1 MTRLAVESERWRPDS
16 FVEAGL
22 ISFYLFI
29 AFFVNLWGVPLFDLD
44 EGAFAEATREM
55 LLSGNFAATYL
66 DGEPRYDKPILSYWL
81 QSLSVSAFGIHE
93 FAFRLPSALAASLWL
108 VASYRFVKQEWDE
121 QSALLTVA
129 IMANVAI
136 VGVIGRAATA
146 DAWLNL
152 FISLT
157 MFDMWR
163 YMRLPQVRTLLTTY
177 TWLALGVLTK
187 GPVAIAIPL
196 MAGGLFFTTT
206 HQRKQFWKAVVN
218 PMGWL
223 VFAAILGPWLI
234 AVYQDQGLG
243 FFAGFL
249 LDHNINRFT
258 QTREGHGGSLLYY
271 FVALPII
278 VLPFTGVLFTFLRRL
293 RVFWSDALSRYLLLW
308 FGVVFALV
316 SMSKTQLPHYL
327 LYGLTG
333 VFFIFARY
341 RDMLFSGTWQ
351 LLFPVGFMVLM
362 FFLPDLVS
370 LAADQ
375 STRAYEADLLSR
387 GHEVLNFNYRLLAAL
402 TCVAMVILAVV
413 LRASQTYRLIALG
426 VLQTLFIFNVFID
439 AVGELQQGPVK
450 RAAELASQL
459 GHDKVVAYGISMPSF
474 SVYRQAVT
482 PREAPGEA
490 DLIFTRADRLESLRR
505 ELREDLN
512 IIFREGGIVLV
523 ERQYES
529 Q

>member
-1 MTRLAVESERWRPDS
+1 MTQVAFESERWRPDS
-16 FVEAGL
+16 YVQAGL
-22 ISFYLFI
+22 ISFCLFI

-55 LLSGNFAATYL
+55 LVSGNFAATYL

-81 QSLSVSAFGIHE
+81 QSLSVSAFGMHE

-108 VASYRFVKQEWDE
+108 IASYRFVKQEWDE
-121 QSALLTVA
+121 QSALFTVL

-163 YMRLPQVRTLLTTY
+163 YMRMPRLRTLLTTY

-196 MAGGLFFTTT
+196 MAGGLFFMTTRQ
-206 HQRKQFWKAVVN
+206 HKQFWRAVLN
-218 PMGWL
+218 PVGWL

-234 AVYQDQGLG
+234 AVYQDQGWD
-243 FFAGFL
+243 FFTGFL

-258 QTREGHGGSLLYY
+258 QTREGHGGSLVYY
-271 FVALPII
+271 FAVLPII
-278 VLPFTGVLFTFLRRL
+278 VLPFTGVLFTFLQRL

-308 FGVVFALV
+308 FGVVFVLV

-341 RDMLFSGTWQ
+341 RGTLFSGTWQ
-351 LLFPVGFMVLM
+351 LVFPLGFMALM
-362 FFLPDLVS
+362 FFLPDLVA
-370 LAADQ
+370 LAVDQ
-375 STRAYEADLLSR
+375 TTRAYEVELLSR
-387 GHEVLNFNYRLLAAL
+387 GDEVLNFNYRLLAAL
-402 TCVAMVILAVV
+402 TFVAMVLLAFL
-413 LRASQTYRLIALG
+413 LRASHGHRLIALS
-426 VLQTLFIFNVFID
+426 VLQTLFIFNVFIN

-482 PREAPGEA
+482 PREAPDEA

-505 ELREDLN
+505 ELRQDLN